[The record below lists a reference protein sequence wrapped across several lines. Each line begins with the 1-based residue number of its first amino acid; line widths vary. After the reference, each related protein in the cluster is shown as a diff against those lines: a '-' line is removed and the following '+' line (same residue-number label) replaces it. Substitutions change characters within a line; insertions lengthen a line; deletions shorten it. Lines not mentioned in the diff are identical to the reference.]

1 MFQELNSL
9 KPFFESPLK
18 DLVVREYARA
28 TKISPATASRI
39 LKEFGKKGILKE
51 KKERTF
57 ILYKANLEN
66 DLYKD
71 LKIFYNLR
79 KIKDSGLLE
88 SLNQFYLKPT
98 IILFG
103 SASKGEDIEG
113 SDFDLVIIS
122 EKTKEFPEEKIF
134 EKKLNRELQLLK
146 IKNLK
151 DLRNEHLI
159 NNVLNGITIQGQVQW
174 I

>member
-18 DLVVREYARA
+18 DLGVREYARA

-39 LKEFGKKGILKE
+39 LKEFE

>member
-18 DLVVREYARA
+18 DLGVREY
-28 TKISPATASRI
+28 ASRI

-122 EKTKEFPEEKIF
+122 EKTKEFPEEK
-134 EKKLNRELQLLK
+134 LNRELQLLK